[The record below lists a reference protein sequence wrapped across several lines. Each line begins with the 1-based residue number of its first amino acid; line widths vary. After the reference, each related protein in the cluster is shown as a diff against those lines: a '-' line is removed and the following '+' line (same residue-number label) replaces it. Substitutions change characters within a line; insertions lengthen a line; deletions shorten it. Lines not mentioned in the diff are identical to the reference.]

1 MMLWFDKPYRRFKH
15 ITIQISLSVGLSV
28 MTNQPIDLFF
38 RRLFIVT
45 TLVMVLVLLYLMMP
59 VIIPFV
65 FAFVLAYLF
74 NPLVKRLSKYIKRWI
89 AILIVYS
96 IITLGMVLLLW
107 WLIPTLWN
115 QLQAA
120 WDYLPKVLNW
130 YNEVVREWFTNNTR
144 MRLPELES
152 KGFSETLVD
161 YMQTNYKFADA
172 STMMSHIISSSMNFI
187 NNAGLIVL
195 VPILTFY
202 FLFNW
207 DQRLHTWKMAIPA
220 AYSKKFVQIA
230 QECDQ
235 ALMAFIKGQ
244 LLVMV
249 LLGVIYAVQ
258 LQLIGLELGLI
269 IGMVAGIA
277 SFVPYLGFGIGFIA
291 AIIACL
297 FQFGLDWTYLS
308 LITGAFLIGQAA
320 EGYILQPLLLGD
332 KIGLSPLWVIFSV
345 LAGASLLGFVG
356 MLIALPVSAVLNV
369 LFRHLFAYYR
379 STDFYKG
386 HKQLTLFEKK

>member
-1 MMLWFDKPYRRFKH
+1 M
-15 ITIQISLSVGLSV
+15 I
-28 MTNQPIDLFF
+28 NQSIDPFF
-38 RRLFIVT
+38 RRLFIV
-45 TLVMVLVLLYLMMP
+45 VVLIIACILLYLMTP
-59 VIIPFV
+59 VILPFI

-74 NPLVKRLSKYIKRWI
+74 NPLVKRLSKYLKRWM

-96 IITLGMVLLLW
+96 TITLGMALLLW
-107 WLIPTLWN
+107 WLIPTLWH

-120 WDYLPKVLNW
+120 WEYLPKVSSW
-130 YNEVVREWFTNNTR
+130 YNQVVREWFSTNTNI
-144 MRLPELES
+144 RLPMLEA
-152 KGFSETLVD
+152 KGFSETLVE
-161 YMQTNYKFADA
+161 YLQTHYKVSDA
-172 STMMSHIISSSMNFI
+172 SSMMGQVLASSMSFI

-207 DQRLHTWKMAIPA
+207 DKRIQMWKMAIPA
-220 AYSKKFVQIA
+220 PYCKKVVAIA
-230 QECDQ
+230 QECDR

-308 LITGAFLIGQAA
+308 LIVGAFLVGQAA

-332 KIGLSPLWVIFSV
+332 KIGLSPLWVIFAV

-369 LFRHLFAYYR
+369 LFRHLYAYYQ

-386 HKQLTLFEKK
+386 RKQLVLFKK

>member
-1 MMLWFDKPYRRFKH
+1 M
-15 ITIQISLSVGLSV
+15 I
-28 MTNQPIDLFF
+28 NQPIDPFF
-38 RRLFIVT
+38 RRLFIVVAVVV
-45 TLVMVLVLLYLMMP
+45 TLFLLYLMMP

-65 FAFVLAYLF
+65 IAFILAYLL
-74 NPLVKRLSKYIKRWI
+74 NPLVKRLSKYVRRWI
-89 AILIVYS
+89 AIIVVYS
-96 IITLGMVLLLW
+96 TLTFSMILLLW
-107 WLIPTLWN
+107 WIVPTLWH

-120 WDYLPKVLNW
+120 WEYLPKILSW
-130 YNEVVREWFTNNTR
+130 YDEVVREWFTNNTR
-144 MRLPELES
+144 ILLPELEA
-152 KGFSETLVD
+152 KGLSETLVD
-161 YMQTNYKFADA
+161 YMQTHYRFSDA
-172 STMMSHIISSSMNFI
+172 STWMSQIFASSMNFI

-207 DQRLHTWKMAIPA
+207 DKRLLSWKVAIPT
-220 AYSKKFVQIA
+220 AYCKTVIGIA
-230 QECDQ
+230 QECDR

-249 LLGVIYAVQ
+249 LLGIIYAVQ

-269 IGMVAGIA
+269 IGMGAGIA
-277 SFVPYLGFGIGFIA
+277 SFVPYLGFGLGFIA
-291 AIIACL
+291 AVIACL

-308 LITGAFLIGQAA
+308 LIVGAFLVGQAA
-320 EGYILQPLLLGD
+320 EGYVLQPLLLGD
-332 KIGLSPLWVIFSV
+332 KIGLSPLWVIFAV

-369 LFRHLFAYYR
+369 LFHHLYNYYR

-386 HKQLTLFEKK
+386 RKQLNLFEKM

>member
-1 MMLWFDKPYRRFKH
+1 
-15 ITIQISLSVGLSV
+15 
-28 MTNQPIDLFF
+28 MTNQSIDPFF
-38 RRLFIVT
+38 RRLFIVVAIVV
-45 TLVMVLVLLYLMMP
+45 VMVLLYLMMP
-59 VIIPFV
+59 VIVPFV

-74 NPLVKRLSKYIKRWI
+74 NPLVRRLSKYIKRWI
-89 AILIVYS
+89 AIIIVYS
-96 IITLGMVLLLW
+96 TITLIMVLLLW
-107 WLIPTLWN
+107 WLIPTLWH

-120 WDYLPKVLNW
+120 WDYLPKVLTW
-130 YNEVVREWFTNNTR
+130 YNEVVRGWFVSNSR
-144 MRLPELES
+144 IRLPELES
-152 KGFSETLVD
+152 KGFSETLVE
-161 YMQTNYKFADA
+161 YMQTNYKFEDA
-172 STMMSHIISSSMNFI
+172 GTMMSQILVSSMNFI

-207 DQRLHTWKMAIPA
+207 DQRLHAWKVSIPA
-220 AYSKKFVQIA
+220 PYCKKVVQIA
-230 QECDQ
+230 QECDL

-249 LLGVIYAVQ
+249 LLGAIYAIQ

-277 SFVPYLGFGIGFIA
+277 SFVPYLGFGIGFVA

-308 LITGAFLIGQAA
+308 LIVGAFLIGQAA

-332 KIGLSPLWVIFSV
+332 KIGLSPLWVIFAV

-369 LFRHLFAYYR
+369 LFRHLYAYYQT
-379 STDFYKG
+379 TDFYKG
-386 HKQLTLFEKK
+386 RKQLALFDKKY

>member
-1 MMLWFDKPYRRFKH
+1 MTKR
-15 ITIQISLSVGLSV
+15 TIDPFFQRLLIIVAVGV
-28 MTNQPIDLFF
+28 TLF
-38 RRLFIVT
+38 
-45 TLVMVLVLLYLMMP
+45 LLYLMTP
-59 VIIPFV
+59 VIVPFV
-65 FAFVLAYLF
+65 VAFVLAYLF

-89 AILIVYS
+89 AIIIVYS
-96 IITLGMVLLLW
+96 TITLGMVLLLW
-107 WLIPTLWN
+107 WLVPTLWH
-115 QLQAA
+115 QMQAA
-120 WDYLPKVLNW
+120 WEYLPKVMNW
-130 YNEVVREWFTNNTR
+130 YNQVLREWFANNSR
-144 MRLPELES
+144 INLPKMEAKE
-152 KGFSETLVD
+152 FSETLVG
-161 YMQTNYKFADA
+161 YLQTNYKFAEA
-172 STMMSHIISSSMNFI
+172 STLMSQVLASSMKVI

-207 DQRLHTWKMAIPA
+207 DQRLETWKSSLPA
-220 AYSKKFVQIA
+220 AYSQKIIEVS
-230 QECDQ
+230 QECDR

-249 LLGVIYAVQ
+249 LLGAIYAVQ
-258 LQLIGLELGLI
+258 LQFIGLELGLI

-291 AIIACL
+291 AIVACL

-308 LITGAFLIGQAA
+308 LIAGAFMVGQAA

-369 LFRHLFAYYR
+369 LFHHLYNYYR
-379 STDFYKG
+379 TTDFYKG
-386 HKQLTLFEKK
+386 RKQWTLF

>member
-1 MMLWFDKPYRRFKH
+1 MM
-15 ITIQISLSVGLSV
+15 
-28 MTNQPIDLFF
+28 NQPIDPFF
-38 RRLFIVT
+38 RRLLIVVA
-45 TLVMVLVLLYLMMP
+45 LVVVVFLLYLMMP
-59 VIIPFV
+59 IIIPFV

-89 AILIVYS
+89 AIIIVYS
-96 IITLGMVLLLW
+96 TITLGMVLLLW

-130 YNEVVREWFTNNTR
+130 YNQVVREWFVNNSR
-144 MRLPELES
+144 ISLPELES

-161 YMQTNYKFADA
+161 YMQTNYKFEDA
-172 STMMSHIISSSMNFI
+172 STMMSHIITSSMSFI

-207 DQRLHTWKMAIPA
+207 DQRLHTWKIAVPA
-220 AYSKKFVQIA
+220 AYNEKFVQIA
-230 QECDQ
+230 KECDR

-249 LLGVIYAVQ
+249 LLGMIYAVQ

-269 IGMVAGIA
+269 IGMVAGVA

-291 AIIACL
+291 AITACL

-308 LITGAFLIGQAA
+308 LIAGAFLVGQAA
-320 EGYILQPLLLGD
+320 EGYVLQPLLLGD

-369 LFRHLFAYYR
+369 LFRHLYAYYR

-386 HKQLTLFEKK
+386 RKQLALFEKN

>member
-1 MMLWFDKPYRRFKH
+1 M
-15 ITIQISLSVGLSV
+15 I
-28 MTNQPIDLFF
+28 NQSIDPFF
-38 RRLFIVT
+38 RRLFIV
-45 TLVMVLVLLYLMMP
+45 VVLSIACILLYWMTP
-59 VIIPFV
+59 VILPFI

-74 NPLVKRLSKYIKRWI
+74 NPLVKRLSKYLKRWM

-96 IITLGMVLLLW
+96 TITLGMALLLW
-107 WLIPTLWN
+107 WLIPTLWH

-120 WDYLPKVLNW
+120 WEYLPKVSSW
-130 YNEVVREWFTNNTR
+130 YNQVVREWFSTNTNI
-144 MRLPELES
+144 RLPVLEP
-152 KGFSETLVD
+152 KGFSETLVE
-161 YMQTNYKFADA
+161 YLQTHYKVSDA
-172 STMMSHIISSSMNFI
+172 SSMMGQVLASSMSFI

-207 DQRLHTWKMAIPA
+207 DKRIQMWKMAIPA
-220 AYSKKFVQIA
+220 PYCKKVVAIA
-230 QECDQ
+230 QECDR

-308 LITGAFLIGQAA
+308 LIVGAFLVGQAA

-332 KIGLSPLWVIFSV
+332 KIGLSPLWVIFAV

-369 LFRHLFAYYR
+369 LFRHLYAYYR

-386 HKQLTLFEKK
+386 RKQLVLFKK

>member
-1 MMLWFDKPYRRFKH
+1 M
-15 ITIQISLSVGLSV
+15 I
-28 MTNQPIDLFF
+28 NQPIDPFF
-38 RRLFIVT
+38 RRLFIVIAIIV
-45 TLVMVLVLLYLMMP
+45 TLFLLYLMLP

-65 FAFVLAYLF
+65 IAFVLAYLL
-74 NPLVKRLSKYIKRWI
+74 NPLVKRLSKYVRRWI
-89 AILIVYS
+89 AIIIVYA
-96 IITLGMVLLLW
+96 TLTFSMVLLLW
-107 WLIPTLWN
+107 WIVPTLWH

-120 WDYLPKVLNW
+120 WEYLPKILSW
-130 YNEVVREWFTNNTR
+130 YDEVVREWFLSNTPV
-144 MRLPELES
+144 RLPELEA
-152 KGFSETLVD
+152 KGLSETLVG
-161 YMQTNYKFADA
+161 YMQTHYRFSDA
-172 STMMSHIISSSMNFI
+172 STWMSQILASSMNFI

-207 DQRLHTWKMAIPA
+207 DKRLLSWQVAIPA
-220 AYSKKFVQIA
+220 AYCKTVTGIA
-230 QECDQ
+230 QECDR

-249 LLGVIYAVQ
+249 LLGIIYAVQ

-291 AIIACL
+291 AVIACL
-297 FQFGLDWTYLS
+297 FQFGINWTYLS
-308 LITGAFLIGQAA
+308 LIAGAFLVGQAA
-320 EGYILQPLLLGD
+320 EGYVLQPLLLGD

-369 LFRHLFAYYR
+369 LFRHLYNYYR
-379 STDFYKG
+379 STDYYKG
-386 HKQLTLFEKK
+386 RKQLDLFEKR

>member
-1 MMLWFDKPYRRFKH
+1 M
-15 ITIQISLSVGLSV
+15 I
-28 MTNQPIDLFF
+28 NQPIDPFF
-38 RRLFIVT
+38 RRLFIVVG
-45 TLVMVLVLLYLMMP
+45 LAVAVFLLYLMMP
-59 VIIPFV
+59 VIVPFV

-74 NPLVKRLSKYIKRWI
+74 NPLVKRLSRYLKRWV
-89 AILIVYS
+89 AIIIVYS
-96 IITLGMVLLLW
+96 TITLGMALLLW
-107 WLIPTLWN
+107 WLIPTLWH

-120 WDYLPKVLNW
+120 WEYLPKVLNW
-130 YNEVVREWFTNNTR
+130 YNQVIREWVVNNSR
-144 MRLPELES
+144 INLPVLEA
-152 KGFSETLVD
+152 KAFSDTLVD

-172 STMMSHIISSSMNFI
+172 STMMSQIIASSMNFI

-207 DQRLHTWKMAIPA
+207 DQRLQTWKMSIPA
-220 AYSKKFVQIA
+220 PYCKQVVNIA
-230 QECDQ
+230 QECDR

-249 LLGVIYAVQ
+249 LLGAIYAIQ

-269 IGMVAGIA
+269 IGMAAGIA
-277 SFVPYLGFGIGFIA
+277 SFVPYLGFGIGFVA

-308 LITGAFLIGQAA
+308 LIVGAFLVGQAA
-320 EGYILQPLLLGD
+320 EGYVLQPLLLGD
-332 KIGLSPLWVIFSV
+332 KIGLSPLWVIFAV

-369 LFRHLFAYYR
+369 LFRHLYAYYR

-386 HKQLTLFEKK
+386 RKQLVLFEK

>member
-1 MMLWFDKPYRRFKH
+1 
-15 ITIQISLSVGLSV
+15 

-96 IITLGMVLLLW
+96 TITLGMVLLLW

>member
-1 MMLWFDKPYRRFKH
+1 M
-15 ITIQISLSVGLSV
+15 I
-28 MTNQPIDLFF
+28 NQPIDPFF
-38 RRLFIVT
+38 RRLFFVTILIVS
-45 TLVMVLVLLYLMMP
+45 LVLLHLMMP

-65 FAFVLAYLF
+65 IAFVLAYLF
-74 NPLVKRLSKYIKRWI
+74 NPLVKRLSKYIKRWM
-89 AILIVYS
+89 AIIVVYA
-96 IITLGMVLLLW
+96 TLMLGMVLLLW
-107 WLIPTLWN
+107 WLVPTLWH

-120 WDYLPKVLNW
+120 WEYLPKILNW
-130 YNEVVREWFTNNTR
+130 YNQVVREWFVNNSR
-144 MRLPELES
+144 IRLPELEA
-152 KGFSETLVD
+152 KGFSETLVE
-161 YMQTNYKFADA
+161 YMQTHYKFADA
-172 STMMSHIISSSMNFI
+172 SSLMSQILASSMKFI

-207 DQRLHTWKMAIPA
+207 DSRLQTWEKALPA
-220 AYSKKFVQIA
+220 AYSKKIIRIA
-230 QECDQ
+230 KDSDQ

-249 LLGVIYAVQ
+249 LLGAIYAVQ

-277 SFVPYLGFGIGFIA
+277 SFVPYLGFGIGFVA

-297 FQFGLDWTYLS
+297 FQFGLNWTYLS
-308 LITGAFLIGQAA
+308 LIVGAFLVGQAA

-332 KIGLSPLWVIFSV
+332 KIGLSPLWVIFAV

-356 MLIALPVSAVLNV
+356 MLIALPVAAVLNV
-369 LFRHLFAYYR
+369 LFHHLYDYYI
-379 STDFYKG
+379 STDFYQG
-386 HKQLTLFEKK
+386 RKQFDLFEKK

>member
-1 MMLWFDKPYRRFKH
+1 M
-15 ITIQISLSVGLSV
+15 I
-28 MTNQPIDLFF
+28 NQPIDPFF
-38 RRLFIVT
+38 RRFFIVIALLI
-45 TLVMVLVLLYLMMP
+45 TLTLLYLMLP

-65 FAFVLAYLF
+65 VAFVLAYLF
-74 NPLVKRLSKYIKRWI
+74 NPLVKKLSRYVRRWI
-89 AILIVYS
+89 AIIVVYTA
-96 IITLGMVLLLW
+96 ITLGMVMLLW
-107 WLIPTLWN
+107 WLVPTLWR

-120 WDYLPKVLNW
+120 WEYLPQILDW
-130 YNEVVREWFTNNTR
+130 YNEVARAWFETNTR
-144 MRLPELES
+144 IRLPELEV

-161 YMQTNYKFADA
+161 YLQTNYRFSDA
-172 STMMSHIISSSMNFI
+172 STLMSQVLTSSMNFI
-187 NNAGLIVL
+187 NSAGLIVL

-207 DQRLHTWKMAIPA
+207 DKRITSWKMAVPK
-220 AYSKKFVQIA
+220 AYSKKVIGIA
-230 QECDQ
+230 QECDR
-235 ALMAFIKGQ
+235 ALMQFVKGQ

-249 LLGVIYAVQ
+249 LLGIIYAVQ

-269 IGMVAGIA
+269 IGMGAGIA
-277 SFVPYLGFGIGFIA
+277 SFVPYLGFGLGFIA
-291 AIIACL
+291 SIVAGL
-297 FQFGLDWTYLS
+297 FQFGLDWVYLS
-308 LITGAFLIGQAA
+308 LIVGAFLVGQAA

-369 LFRHLFAYYR
+369 LFRHLYAYYQ

-386 HKQLTLFEKK
+386 RKQLDLFDKK